1 MSGKNSGCPSQN
13 MSQSSYKYSVFLS
26 VNYVYISI
34 SKLCWKNWKMNIVK
48 LASTTTV
55 YMDTAKYCN
64 VTADPV

>member
-26 VNYVYISI
+26 VNYVYI